1 MILSFIVPIYN
12 VGSLLNSCLESIYN
26 IRLNEQEFEVLL
38 VDDCSPMRLEENR
51 IFEKYKDK
59 YHNITILRHEQNGG
73 LSAARNTGL
82 NNARGKYVWFVDSDD
97 SINAEYIPMML
108 DKAEENSLDVACFG
122 FSMIYEENGTVSN
135 EILTGIDYNKVYC
148 GSDFLM
154 NVPIHIMAWSAIY
167 RRDFLI
173 ENALFFCE
181 GILHEDQDF
190 TPRAYFLAK
199 RISYF
204 CVTAYNYL
212 QRNGSIMKSVNP
224 KKIKDL
230 VTICNNLLDFANAHT
245 EAHTKEYYFFI
256 NRISFLYAQ
265 SLRNQAICGYE
276 DMRQLAF
283 YPLSINKYLS
293 NREKLQY
300 RLINLSTRLYVL
312 IKRLMLKVE
321 R

>member
-12 VGSLLNSCLESIYN
+12 VGSLLNTCLESIYK
-26 IRLNEQEFEVLL
+26 IQFNEQEFEVIL
-38 VDDCSPMRLEENR
+38 VDDCSPSRSEEDL
-51 IFEKYKDK
+51 IIEKYQKS
-59 YHNITILRHEQNGG
+59 YSNITILRHEQNGG

-97 SINAEYIPMML
+97 YINAEYIPMLL
-108 DKAEENSLDVACFG
+108 DKANENCLDVACFG

-173 ENALFFCE
+173 ENGLRFYE
-181 GILHEDQDF
+181 GILHEDQEF
-190 TPRAYFLAK
+190 TPRAYYLTK

-204 CVTAYNYL
+204 GVAAYNYL

-245 EAHTKEYYFFI
+245 VANTNEYYFFI

-276 DMRQLAF
+276 DMGLLAF

-293 NREKLQY
+293 NREKIQY
-300 RLINLSTRLYVL
+300 RLINLSTRLYVI
-312 IKRLMLKVE
+312 IKRLLLKIE